1 MFHITIINIL
11 EWQEGRAG
19 KLTLNDNDNTSE
31 RNNGLVCL
39 NTLKHYM
46 VKDNS
51 RMALMYKQHDDRT
64 DNANPTAFKE
74 ESLVS
79 EDITLLMPEDVEC
92 SELEGEKWHLSNVP
106 AGQSNTDPDFGDI
119 FLNRLFLTKLL
130 LSECIDT
137 TFESLIDPQSLSIPI
152 RYFIGMLDKL
162 GKTYGVEQDVL
173 QSWKNECYATR
184 VWAPLIG
191 KPDILFDVSVPAYV
205 GPCMD
210 ILKQVFV
217 ESFTQTAHK
226 VNKESPPQKLLFHKD
241 IPRYRKPIGPFFI
254 RLEPV
259 TDKEFWSEMDEIS
272 DKQKSELRFSRQS
285 ALHQLYNLY
294 IGKYK
299 SQIINDLED
308 IEEASNIKLASKLE
322 EVIKLMEETSTTC

>member
-1 MFHITIINIL
+1 
-11 EWQEGRAG
+11 
-19 KLTLNDNDNTSE
+19 
-31 RNNGLVCL
+31 
-39 NTLKHYM
+39 
-46 VKDNS
+46 
-51 RMALMYKQHDDRT
+51 
-64 DNANPTAFKE
+64 
-74 ESLVS
+74 
-79 EDITLLMPEDVEC
+79 
-92 SELEGEKWHLSNVP
+92 
-106 AGQSNTDPDFGDI
+106 
-119 FLNRLFLTKLL
+119 
-130 LSECIDT
+130 
-137 TFESLIDPQSLSIPI
+137 
-152 RYFIGMLDKL
+152 MLDRL

-210 ILKQVFV
+210 ILRQVFV

-241 IPRYRKPIGPFFI
+241 IPRYRKLIDPFFI